1 MLSGLYIADSGD
13 IYINNTKILDISLRS
28 FKSHLG
34 IVAQDAQLFTGTIR
48 HNLKFV
54 APAAS
59 DEDCIQALKYAQLRD
74 MVADHAD
81 GLDAKIGE

>member
-1 MLSGLYIADSGD
+1 MS
-13 IYINNTKILDISLRS
+13 DISLRS
-28 FKSHLG
+28 FKSRLG

-54 APAAS
+54 APDAS
-59 DEDCIQALKYAQLRD
+59 DEACIQALKYAQLRD
-74 MVADHAD
+74 MVAEHAD